1 MSEIM
6 REEPGEEF
14 LPGSSYCDGR
24 ERCLPYVPRTDR
36 IAGPME
42 DADTQ
47 ERVRGLRERVDEV
60 DRELIRALNERARIV
75 QEIMSLK
82 AETGAPVYDPRREEE
97 ILQRVVEQN
106 EGPIYDSSMRD
117 IFELILHRI
126 RDLEIQ
132 RGEFQR

>member
-1 MSEIM
+1 
-6 REEPGEEF
+6 
-14 LPGSSYCDGR
+14 
-24 ERCLPYVPRTDR
+24 
-36 IAGPME
+36 ME
-42 DADTQ
+42 DAALQ
-47 ERVRGLRERVDEV
+47 ERVRELRDQVNEV

-75 QEIMSLK
+75 QEIMALK
-82 AETGAPVYDPRREEE
+82 AEAGAPVYDPKREEE

-106 EGPIYDSSMRD
+106 MGPIYDSSMRD

>member
-1 MSEIM
+1 
-6 REEPGEEF
+6 
-14 LPGSSYCDGR
+14 
-24 ERCLPYVPRTDR
+24 
-36 IAGPME
+36 ME
-42 DADTQ
+42 DAEAQ
-47 ERVRGLRERVDEV
+47 KRVRELRERVDEV

-75 QEIMSLK
+75 QEIMALK
-82 AETGAPVYDPRREEE
+82 AEVGAPVYDPKREEE

-106 EGPIYDSSMRD
+106 MGPIYDSSMRD